1 MKLQKQAF
9 KHDPVNGVFGDC
21 HRTAI
26 AMILNMD
33 RDEVPHFMDGVEV
46 GLPEEHEK
54 VVAMRKAIEDFL
66 AARGLAEAHCALD
79 GSLTLEKILE
89 LSLSWFKGP
98 VILGGTSTT
107 GVNHSV
113 VVFKG
118 EIYNPSEAEIIGPCD
133 DGYWWFTALAVG
145 ENWKEE
151 TK

>member
-1 MKLQKQAF
+1 MKPQKQAF
-9 KHDPVNGVFGDC
+9 KHDPANGVFGDC

-26 AMILNMD
+26 AMILNLD
-33 RDEVPHFMDGVEV
+33 RDEVPHFMDGVEM
-46 GLPEEHEK
+46 EDHEK
-54 VVAMRKAIEDFL
+54 VTAMRKAIDDFL

-79 GSLTLEKILE
+79 GSLTLEKVLKV
-89 LSLSWFKGP
+89 STFWFKGP

-118 EIYNPSEAEIIGPCD
+118 EIHNPNNAELVGPCD

-145 ENWKEE
+145 ENWKDSV
-151 TK
+151 K